1 MIYLCLNFLLLCANS
16 IPPPSILHLFPP
28 SALQLL
34 GSLPGV
40 DPNDPDIQNALKNAK
55 KDGDD
60 DKKKDGEGK

>member
-1 MIYLCLNFLLLCANS
+1 MIYLCLSFLSLCANS
-16 IPPPSILHLFPP
+16 IPPPYYSPFP
-28 SALQLL
+28 SAQQLL

>member
-1 MIYLCLNFLLLCANS
+1 MCLNFLLLCANS
-16 IPPPSILHLFPP
+16 IPPPSILHLSP

>member
-1 MIYLCLNFLLLCANS
+1 LCANS
-16 IPPPSILHLFPP
+16 IPPPYYSPFP
-28 SALQLL
+28 SAQQLL

>member
-1 MIYLCLNFLLLCANS
+1 MLTQS
-16 IPPPSILHLFPP
+16 PPSILHLSPP